1 MDTSV
6 LVACYCP
13 EKLSTKSES
22 VVRRLSEPA
31 ISPFVEL
38 EFSSALAIKVGTGE
52 LSKSDGIKI
61 SSLFRS
67 HIAGGIFLII
77 PVETSH
83 FDLAREWI
91 TRFDSP
97 LRAMDALHLAAA
109 FTNSLPILTADIA
122 QSRIARS
129 LGIGCR
135 LIN

>member
-1 MDTSV
+1 M
-6 LVACYCP
+6 VACYCP
-13 EKLSTKSES
+13 EKLSAKSES
-22 VVRRLSEPA
+22 AVRRLTEPA

-38 EFSSALAIKVGTGE
+38 EFSSALAIKVRTGE
-52 LSKSDGIKI
+52 LAKSDGIKI
-61 SSLFRS
+61 ASLFRS
-67 HIAGGIFLII
+67 HVDEGKFRII
-77 PVETSH
+77 PVESSQ

-91 TRFDSP
+91 SRFDSP

-109 FTNSLPILTADIA
+109 FTNSMPILTADVS